1 MAKKRKLDVDEKC
14 SKPQKKPRK
23 NTDEIRLQKH
33 DLADP
38 KNKSGETTK
47 GDLPDI
53 VTNCVLE
60 KRKKKDSK
68 LNNVDGVDQNGLS
81 ESGFAIETDNKA
93 TEVSS
98 ANKRNSCMK
107 RTHQDK
113 VKRKRRKHKAHK
125 SATVKLPEAP
135 EEISVN
141 WKSLLKVRTL
151 LLLINSK
158 YLFLRLYSGLD
169 SCPSLEKN
177 YYKNKLKNSDSCK
190 KKKTRALSAIKF

>member
-38 KNKSGETTK
+38 KNKSGETKK
-47 GDLPDI
+47 GDLSDI

-68 LNNVDGVDQNGLS
+68 LSSVDGVDKNGHS
-81 ESGFAIETDNKA
+81 ESGLAVETDNKA

-98 ANKRNSCMK
+98 TSKRNSCMK

-125 SATVKLPEAP
+125 SAAVKLPEAA

-141 WKSLLKVRTL
+141 WKSLLKVSSNTIV
-151 LLLINSK
+151 INK
-158 YLFLRLYSGLD
+158 Q
-169 SCPSLEKN
+169 
-177 YYKNKLKNSDSCK
+177 
-190 KKKTRALSAIKF
+190 

>member
-14 SKPQKKPRK
+14 SKSPKKSRK
-23 NTDEIRLQKH
+23 NNDETNLQKH
-33 DLADP
+33 DLANP
-38 KNKSGETTK
+38 KNKTGGTTK

-53 VTNCVLE
+53 VTNCVLA
-60 KRKKKDSK
+60 KHKKKGSK
-68 LNNVDGVDQNGLS
+68 LSSVDGVDKKGHS
-81 ESGFAIETDNKA
+81 VSGFAVETDNKA

-98 ANKRNSCMK
+98 TNKRNSCMK

-125 SATVKLPEAP
+125 SVAVKLPEAA

-141 WKSLLKVRTL
+141 WKSLLKVRTS

-158 YLFLRLYSGLD
+158 YYISYIIFWTGQSRSIPG
-169 SCPSLEKN
+169 
-177 YYKNKLKNSDSCK
+177 K
-190 KKKTRALSAIKF
+190 KIIRRIN